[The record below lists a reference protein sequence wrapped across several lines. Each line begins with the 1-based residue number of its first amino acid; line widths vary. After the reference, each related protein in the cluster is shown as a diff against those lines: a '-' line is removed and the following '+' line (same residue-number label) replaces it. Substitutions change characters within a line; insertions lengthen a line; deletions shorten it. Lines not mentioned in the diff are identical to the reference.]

1 MRTTLTLDPDVE
13 RLLKQAMHEQDASFK
28 QVINDALRLGL
39 QKGSREPLPRYEPLT
54 FDLGRPLV
62 DLARAGALAGE
73 LEDLALIEKLRS
85 GR

>member
-1 MRTTLTLDPDVE
+1 MRTTVTLDPDVE
-13 RLLKQAMHEQDASFK
+13 RLLRQAVHERDASFK

-39 QKGSREPLPRYEPLT
+39 QKGPREPLPRYEPLT

-62 DLARAGALAGE
+62 DLAKAGALAGE
-73 LEDLALIEKLRS
+73 LEDLGLIETLRA

>member
-1 MRTTLTLDPDVE
+1 MRTTVTLDPDVE
-13 RLLKQAMHEQDASFK
+13 RLLKQAVHEQDASFK

-39 QKGSREPLPRYEPLT
+39 QRRPREPRPRYEPLT

-73 LEDLALIEKLRS
+73 LEDLALIEKLRA

>member
-1 MRTTLTLDPDVE
+1 MRTTITLDPDVE
-13 RLLKQAMHEQDASFK
+13 RLLKQAVHERDASFK
-28 QVINDALRLGL
+28 QVINEALRLGL
-39 QKGSREPLPRYEPLT
+39 QKGPREPLPRYDPLT

-73 LEDLALIEKLRS
+73 LEDLALIEKLRA

>member
-1 MRTTLTLDPDVE
+1 MRTTVTLDPDVE
-13 RLLKQAMHEQDASFK
+13 RLLKQAVHERDASFK
-28 QVINDALRLGL
+28 QVINEALRLGL
-39 QKGSREPLPRYEPLT
+39 QKGPRQAPQRYEPLT

-73 LEDLALIEKLRS
+73 LEDLALIEKLRA

>member
-1 MRTTLTLDPDVE
+1 MRATVTLDPDVE
-13 RLLKQAMHEQDASFK
+13 RLLKQAMQEQDASFK
-28 QVINDALRLGL
+28 QVIDDALRLGL
-39 QKGSREPLPRYEPLT
+39 QKGSREPRPRYERLT

-62 DLARAGALAGE
+62 DLARAGALTGE

>member
-1 MRTTLTLDPDVE
+1 MRTTVTLDPDVE
-13 RLLKQAMHEQDASFK
+13 RLLKQAVHERDASFK

-39 QKGSREPLPRYEPLT
+39 RRGPREPRQRYEPIT

-73 LEDLALIEKLRS
+73 LEDLALIEKLRA

>member
-1 MRTTLTLDPDVE
+1 MRTTVTLDPDVE
-13 RLLKQAMHEQDASFK
+13 RLLKQAVHEQDASFK

-39 QKGSREPLPRYEPLT
+39 QRRPREPGPRYEPLT

-73 LEDLALIEKLRS
+73 LEDLALIEKLRA

>member
-39 QKGSREPLPRYEPLT
+39 QKGSREPRPRYEPLT